1 MIEYLTKVNWV
12 PLILGPFIGA
22 FAAFLSNQGINFSK
36 KYGEKVV
43 SANLALITIKN
54 QYNEFLIFRK
64 SFREDVARY
73 GLKGDEPVWALIR
86 PAHLDFGKYE
96 FDFKSIGFLLE
107 KPGNE
112 ELFNLIEL
120 VQISHRDLAAINTLR
135 TENAVVIQERISEYQ
150 KNHTVTTWNEIA
162 FAAGTNL
169 TSLMHMV
176 AVGMALRADRNEE
189 IYLDA
194 FNKLRDACELNLGEY
209 YLNKMR
215 KFLPGDLGRKN
226 YSLVKLS
233 APKPSFTKEVL
244 PPLPHLLAS
253 EIATIPADE

>member
-1 MIEYLTKVNWV
+1 MIEYLTNVNWV
-12 PLILGPFIGA
+12 TLILGPFIGA
-22 FAAFLSNQGINFSK
+22 FAAFLSNQGINLSK
-36 KYGEKVV
+36 KHGEKVV

-54 QYNEFLIFRK
+54 QYNEFLMFRK

-86 PAHLDFGKYE
+86 PAHLDFGKHE

-120 VQISHRDLAAINTLR
+120 VQISHRDLVAINKLR

-150 KNHTVTTWNEIA
+150 KNHTVTTWSEIA
-162 FAAGTNL
+162 FAAGSNL

-189 IYLDA
+189 MYLDA
-194 FNKLRDACELNLGEY
+194 FNRLRDACELNLGEY
-209 YLNKMR
+209 YLNKIR
-215 KFLPGDLGRKN
+215 QFLPFNLGRN
-226 YSLVKLS
+226 FFSLVRLS
-233 APKPSFTKEVL
+233 VPKPIFAKEAL
-244 PPLPHLLAS
+244 PPLPPLLAK
-253 EIATIPADE
+253 EIASIPVDE